1 MNYDIYINST
11 IGWPFSAEYVRA
23 ELNKCEK
30 KTCNVYISSL
40 GGSVADALQIRQ
52 MFLEHGQVE
61 VHLHGF
67 VASAA
72 TILAMG
78 AAKVHM
84 GRYAL
89 FLVHRC
95 SNWVE
100 NWGQMNAE
108 EIEAAIKSLE
118 ASKDALETID
128 QTVASIYAARCGR
141 KIDEVADWMMKSEWL
156 TAEECLDR
164 GLIDNICE
172 DDKAIDVNDGV
183 RGEILACGLPLPD
196 VKAEPDADLT
206 LRSFLEGFRALFT
219 KSRGVEKPGAM
230 PQNPD
235 VPTEKVTKY
244 SNLLNVLKIEALDA
258 KAGEVTLNGEQLKAL
273 DARFSDFATQE
284 EQHTSTIAD
293 LTSQVADLT
302 AQVENL
308 KKMDGASSHGV
319 GDGAEDDAAT
329 AAARVRADYRRL
341 KGLE

>member
-1 MNYDIYINST
+1 MTYDIYINST
-11 IGWPFSAEYVRA
+11 IGWPFSAEYVQS
-23 ELNKCEK
+23 ELNKCKK

-72 TILAMG
+72 TIIAMG

-89 FLVHRC
+89 FLMHRC
-95 SNWVE
+95 SGWVDT
-100 NWGQMNAE
+100 WGQLNAE
-108 EIEAAIKSLE
+108 EIAAAIKQLE
-118 ASKDALETID
+118 SQKDALETID
-128 QTVASIYAARCGR
+128 QTIASIYAARCG
-141 KIDEVADWMMKSEWL
+141 KKVKDVADWMMNAKWL

-196 VKAEPDADLT
+196 VKAGDDADLS
-206 LRSFLEGFRALFT
+206 LRSFLDGFRALFT
-219 KSRGVEKPGAM
+219 RTRGVDKPGAM
-230 PQNPD
+230 TQSPD
-235 VPTEKVTKY
+235 VPTEKVTTY
-244 SNLLNVLKIEALDA
+244 SNLLNVLHLEALDA
-258 KAGEVTLNGEQLKAL
+258 KAGEVTLGEEQLAAL
-273 DARFSDFATQE
+273 DTRLSDFAAQE
-284 EQHTSTIAD
+284 EKHTSTIDSLTKQVAD
-293 LTSQVADLT
+293 LTSQVEA
-302 AQVENL
+302 L

-319 GDGAEDDAAT
+319 GDGADDDATT

-341 KGLE
+341 KGLD

>member
-11 IGWPFSAEYVRA
+11 IGWPFSAEYVQS
-23 ELNKCEK
+23 ELNKCKK

-72 TILAMG
+72 TIIAMG

-89 FLVHRC
+89 FLMHRC

-100 NWGQMNAE
+100 TWGQLNAE
-108 EIEAAIKSLE
+108 EIAAAIKTLE
-118 ASKDALETID
+118 SQKDTLETID
-128 QTVASIYAARCGR
+128 QTIASIYAARCG
-141 KIDEVADWMMKSEWL
+141 KKVEDVADWMMHAKWL
-156 TAEECLDR
+156 TADECLDR
-164 GLIDNICE
+164 GLIDSICD
-172 DDKAIDVNDGV
+172 DDKALDVTDGV

-196 VKAEPDADLT
+196 VKAEPDADLS
-206 LRSFLEGFRALFT
+206 LRSFLDGFRALFT
-219 KSRGVEKPGAM
+219 KSRGVDKPNGM
-230 PQNPD
+230 TQGPD
-235 VPTEKVTKY
+235 VQIEKVTKY
-244 SNLLNVLKIEALDA
+244 SNLLNVLHLEALEA
-258 KAGEVTLNGEQLKAL
+258 KAGEVTLGEEQLAAL
-273 DARFSDFATQE
+273 DSRLSDFAAQE
-284 EQHTSTIAD
+284 AQHTSTID
-293 LTSQVADLT
+293 SLTAQVTDLT

-319 GDGAEDDAAT
+319 GDGADDDAAT

-341 KGLE
+341 KGLD

>member
-1 MNYDIYINST
+1 MAYDIYINST

-23 ELNKCEK
+23 ELNKCKK

-89 FLVHRC
+89 FLMHRC

-108 EIEAAIKSLE
+108 EIAAAIKGLE

-128 QTVASIYAARCGR
+128 KTVASIYAVRCG
-141 KIDEVADWMMKSEWL
+141 KKVNDVADWMMHAKWL
-156 TAEECLDR
+156 TADECLDR
-164 GLIDNICE
+164 GLIDDICD

-196 VKAEPDADLT
+196 VKAEPEADLS
-206 LRSFLEGFRALFT
+206 LRSFLDGFRALFT
-219 KSRGVEKPGAM
+219 KSRVVDKSGAM
-230 PQNPD
+230 TQSPD
-235 VPTEKVTKY
+235 VPTEKVTTY
-244 SNLLNVLKIEALDA
+244 SNLLNVLHLEALDA
-258 KAGEVTLNGEQLKAL
+258 KAGEVSLNGEQLKAL
-273 DARFSDFATQE
+273 DARLSDFAANE

-302 AQVENL
+302 AQVEAL

-319 GDGAEDDAAT
+319 GDGADDDAT
-329 AAARVRADYRRL
+329 NAAARVRADYRRL
-341 KGLE
+341 KGLD

>member
-1 MNYDIYINST
+1 MAYDIYINST

-23 ELNKCEK
+23 ELNKCKK

-52 MFLEHGQVE
+52 MFIEHGQVE

-72 TILAMG
+72 TIIAMG

-89 FLVHRC
+89 FLMHRC
-95 SNWVE
+95 SGWVDT
-100 NWGQMNAE
+100 WGQLNAE
-108 EIEAAIKSLE
+108 EIAAAIKTLE
-118 ASKDALETID
+118 SQKDALETID
-128 QTVASIYAARCGR
+128 QTIASIYAARCG
-141 KIDEVADWMMKSEWL
+141 KKVTDVADWMMNAKWL

-183 RGEILACGLPLPD
+183 RGEILACGLPLPEIK
-196 VKAEPDADLT
+196 VEPEVDLS
-206 LRSFLEGFRALFT
+206 LRSFLDGFRALFS
-219 KSRGVEKPGAM
+219 KSRAVDKPNGM
-230 PQNPD
+230 TQEPD
-235 VPTEKVTKY
+235 VPTEKVTTY
-244 SNLLNVLKIEALDA
+244 SNLLNVLHLEALEA
-258 KAGEVTLNGEQLKAL
+258 KAGEVTLGDEQLAAL
-273 DARFSDFATQE
+273 DARLSDFAAQE

-293 LTSQVADLT
+293 LTKQVDDLT
-302 AQVENL
+302 AQVEAL

-319 GDGAEDDAAT
+319 GDGADDDAAT

-341 KGLE
+341 KGLD

>member
-11 IGWPFSAEYVRA
+11 IGWPFSAEYVQS
-23 ELNKCEK
+23 ELNKCKK

-78 AAKVHM
+78 AAKIHM

-89 FLVHRC
+89 LLVHRC
-95 SNWVE
+95 SYWVE
-100 NWGQMNAE
+100 TWGQLNAE
-108 EIEAAIKSLE
+108 EITTAIKTLE
-118 ASKDALETID
+118 SQKDDLETID
-128 QTVASIYAARCGR
+128 KTVASIYAARCG
-141 KIDEVADWMMKSEWL
+141 KKVEDVANWMMNAKWL
-156 TAEECLDR
+156 TADECLNR
-164 GLIDNICE
+164 GLIDSICD
-172 DDKAIDVNDGV
+172 DDKALDVTDGV

-196 VKAEPDADLT
+196 IKAEPEADLS
-206 LRSFLEGFRALFT
+206 LRSFLDGFRALFT
-219 KSRGVEKPGAM
+219 KSRVVDKPGAM
-230 PQNPD
+230 TQSPD
-235 VPTEKVTKY
+235 VPTEKVTTY
-244 SNLLNVLKIEALDA
+244 SNLLNVLHLEALEA
-258 KAGEVTLNGEQLKAL
+258 KAGEVSLNGEQLKAL
-273 DARFSDFATQE
+273 DARLSDFAANE

-293 LTSQVADLT
+293 LTAQVADLT
-302 AQVENL
+302 AQVEAL

-319 GDGAEDDAAT
+319 GDGADDDATT

-341 KGLE
+341 KGLD

>member
-1 MNYDIYINST
+1 MTYDIYINST

-23 ELNKCEK
+23 ELNKCKK

-72 TILAMG
+72 TIIAMG
-78 AAKVHM
+78 AAKIHM

-89 FLVHRC
+89 FLMHRC
-95 SNWVE
+95 SGWVE
-100 NWGQMNAE
+100 TWGQLNAE
-108 EIEAAIKSLE
+108 EIAAAIKQLE
-118 ASKDALETID
+118 SQKGALETID
-128 QTVASIYAARCGR
+128 QTIASIYAARCG
-141 KIDEVADWMMKSEWL
+141 KKVEDVADWMMHAKWL
-156 TAEECLDR
+156 TADECLNR
-164 GLIDNICE
+164 GLIDSICE

-196 VKAEPDADLT
+196 VKAEPDADLS
-206 LRSFLEGFRALFT
+206 LRSFLDGFRALFT
-219 KSRGVEKPGAM
+219 RARGMDKPDAM
-230 PQNPD
+230 AQDPD
-235 VPTEKVTKY
+235 GPTEKVTKY
-244 SNLLNVLKIEALDA
+244 SNLLNALHLEALEA
-258 KAGEVTLNGEQLKAL
+258 KAGEVTLGDEQLAAL
-273 DARFSDFATQE
+273 DARLSDFAAQD
-284 EQHTSTIAD
+284 EQHTSTID
-293 LTSQVADLT
+293 SLTAQVTDLT

-319 GDGAEDDAAT
+319 GDGADDDATT

-341 KGLE
+341 KGLD

>member
-11 IGWPFSAEYVRA
+11 IGWPFSAEYVQA
-23 ELNKCEK
+23 ELNKCKK

-89 FLVHRC
+89 FLMHRC

-108 EIEAAIKSLE
+108 EIAAAIKGLE

-128 QTVASIYAARCGR
+128 KTVASIYAARCG
-141 KIDEVADWMMKSEWL
+141 KKVNDVADWMMHAKWL
-156 TAEECLDR
+156 TADECLDR
-164 GLIDNICE
+164 GLIDSICE

-196 VKAEPDADLT
+196 IKAEPDADLT
-206 LRSFLEGFRALFT
+206 LRSFLDGFRALFT
-219 KSRGVEKPGAM
+219 RARAVDKPGAM
-230 PQNPD
+230 TQSPD
-235 VPTEKVTKY
+235 VPTEKITQY
-244 SNLLNVLKIEALDA
+244 SNLLNVLHLEALDA
-258 KAGEVTLNGEQLKAL
+258 KAGEVTLGDEQLAAL
-273 DARFSDFATQE
+273 DARLSDFAANE
-284 EQHTSTIAD
+284 EQHTSTITD
-293 LTSQVADLT
+293 LTAQVADLT
-302 AQVENL
+302 AQVEAL

-319 GDGAEDDAAT
+319 GDGADDDAAT

-341 KGLE
+341 RGLE

>member
-1 MNYDIYINST
+1 MTYDIYINSA
-11 IGWPFSAEYVRA
+11 IGWPFSADYVRD
-23 ELNKCEK
+23 ELAKCK
-30 KTCNVYISSL
+30 KKPCNVYISSL

-84 GRYAL
+84 GGYAL
-89 FLVHRC
+89 FLMHRC

-108 EIEAAIKSLE
+108 EIAAAIKGLE

-128 QTVASIYAARCGR
+128 QTVASIYAARCG
-141 KIDEVADWMMKSEWL
+141 KKVEDVADWMMKAKWL

-164 GLIDNICE
+164 GLIDSIC
-172 DDKAIDVNDGV
+172 DNDKALDVNDGV

-196 VKAEPDADLT
+196 IKAEPEADMS
-206 LRSFLEGFRALFT
+206 LRSFLVGFRALFT
-219 KSRGVEKPGAM
+219 RARGVDKPGAVT
-230 PQNPD
+230 QNPD
-235 VPTEKVTKY
+235 VQTEKVTTY
-244 SNLLNVLKIEALDA
+244 SNLLNVLHLEALDA
-258 KAGEVTLNGEQLKAL
+258 KGGEVTLCGEQLAAL
-273 DARFSDFATQE
+273 DARLSDFAAQE

-293 LTSQVADLT
+293 LTAQVTDLT
-302 AQVENL
+302 SQVENL

-319 GDGAEDDAAT
+319 GDGADDDTAT